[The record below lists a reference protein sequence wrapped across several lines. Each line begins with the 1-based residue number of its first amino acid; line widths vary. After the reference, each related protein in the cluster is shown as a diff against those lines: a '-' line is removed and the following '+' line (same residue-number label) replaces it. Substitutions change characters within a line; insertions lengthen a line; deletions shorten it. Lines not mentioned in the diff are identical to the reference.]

1 MSWKYYLAATAGIF
15 VLFKSYKYYFK
26 NSEEKEIK
34 KEGTKK
40 DTLPIQPEKEIQEN
54 LTKEIISSTKE
65 IEEIEEIP
73 NKKSTSKSKKNLKK
87 RIKKNEKKE
96 NQKSMK
102 EPIQTIKKE
111 FSLNFFK
118 VNKKSITLMIPKYLH
133 KHLKKNQKILS
144 SSFGCNFDISGRNDD
159 IILYGNNEEN
169 RFKTAKEIEN
179 ILMKVNWEFIDG
191 EWVET
196 DRIFKEESARI
207 SEIPK
212 KYRIFKRRFPF

>member
-144 SSFGCNFDISGRNDD
+144 SSFGCNFEISGRIDD
-159 IILYGNNEEN
+159 IILSGNNEEN